1 VLQRA
6 SLLGQLVFDAHRR
19 FGDDDPGEDS
29 LGFELAQPLRQHPIA
44 DVGNRAA
51 QLGETH
57 PPVQQQLNHGSG
69 PAAPDELDGPME
81 SGAELGFEAHTQI
94 LAQKPT

>member
-1 VLQRA
+1 MLQRA
-6 SLLGQLVFDAHRR
+6 SLLGQLVFHAHRR

-57 PPVQQQLNHGSG
+57 PPVQQQLNHGAG
-69 PAAPDELDGPME
+69 PAALLDEMNPEGREAVLYGNAAALYGLD
-81 SGAELGFEAHTQI
+81 
-94 LAQKPT
+94 